1 MEIVH
6 CLVIQWKKVFELIYI
21 IVIMFILY
29 ILFPHMH
36 MSAFISQ
43 TVIRTNNICVFID
56 VYVLYVIRCMNG
68 YDLLWAP
75 LNIKKM
81 D

>member
-1 MEIVH
+1 
-6 CLVIQWKKVFELIYI
+6 
-21 IVIMFILY
+21 MFILY

>member
-1 MEIVH
+1 
-6 CLVIQWKKVFELIYI
+6 
-21 IVIMFILY
+21 
-29 ILFPHMH
+29 MH

-43 TVIRTNNICVFID
+43 TVILTNNICVFID